1 MAPPTLHQAHEFPRR
16 RVEGDQTER
25 TLKALERCLNKY
37 GWICACCDMNFASSY
52 EGAPLTLVH
61 VHSLKPRRGSS
72 QGAVVPVC
80 PNCHAVIHSRK
91 SPLEIKEVRKM
102 WMLGREEDERFRLR
116 IRGLKVS
123 GGISKGDTVAFGI
136 GSGKKLV
143 KHIGEVRKVSADG
156 TITVKEGK
164 DLFEITSD
172 QVIA

>member
-1 MAPPTLHQAHEFPRR
+1 
-16 RVEGDQTER
+16 
-25 TLKALERCLNKY
+25 
-37 GWICACCDMNFASSY
+37 
-52 EGAPLTLVH
+52 
-61 VHSLKPRRGSS
+61 
-72 QGAVVPVC
+72 
-80 PNCHAVIHSRK
+80 
-91 SPLEIKEVRKM
+91 M